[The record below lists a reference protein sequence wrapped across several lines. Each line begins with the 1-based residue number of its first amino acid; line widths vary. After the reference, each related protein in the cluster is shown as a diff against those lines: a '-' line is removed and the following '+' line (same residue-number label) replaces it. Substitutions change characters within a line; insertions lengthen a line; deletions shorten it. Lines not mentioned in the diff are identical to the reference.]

1 MPSPQDREWRQVVVA
16 LDLEQAR
23 LDQYRADTQA
33 RLDAYASDAA
43 ARTAEMLQ
51 AHRDRVRQ
59 FEEDQRAW
67 FKSLYDGDEPAPTDV
82 GQQEPSRQ
90 GASSRGP
97 ATPAGPRPAGQP
109 INPHAAELAELAEA
123 ERIKGLSM
131 EAFAVERQRLIR
143 PNQGM
148 F

>member
-67 FKSLYDGDEPAPTDV
+67 FKSLYDGDEPAPTNV
-82 GQQEPSRQ
+82 GQGQTDAP
-90 GASSRGP
+90 ATGP
-97 ATPAGPRPAGQP
+97 APAPGPGPGQP
-109 INPHAAELAELAEA
+109 DPYTAELIEA

-131 EAFAVERQRLIR
+131 EAFAAERQRLIR
-143 PNQGM
+143 QPNQGM

>member
-109 INPHAAELAELAEA
+109 IDPHAAEMAEA
-123 ERIKGLSM
+123 DRIRDLPMSAWA
-131 EAFAVERQRLIR
+131 EERQRLIR
-143 PNQGM
+143 SSNQGM